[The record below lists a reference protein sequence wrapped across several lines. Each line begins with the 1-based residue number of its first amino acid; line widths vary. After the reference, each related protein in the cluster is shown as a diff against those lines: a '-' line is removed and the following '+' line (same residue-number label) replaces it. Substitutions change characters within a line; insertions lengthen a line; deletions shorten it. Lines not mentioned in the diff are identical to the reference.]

1 MDRLLR
7 NAKRATDPDGGQFTR
22 MHQPIHG
29 HLRHAHERGDL
40 RDREEPH
47 FGQRFV
53 AWPFNC
59 THDAPNFQHA
69 TGAGFPT
76 GRRSRTC
83 VTEGSDVGASGE
95 GLVVRGD
102 GGSGRSAHSAQS
114 ATLGDKTLR
123 PHRVVEG

>member
-1 MDRLLR
+1 MDRLLG
-7 NAKRATDPDGGQFTR
+7 NSERAADANGRQLSR
-22 MHQPIHG
+22 MHQPVHG
-29 HLRHAHERGDL
+29 HFRHAHQRGDL
-40 RDREEPH
+40 RDREESH
-47 FGQRFV
+47 LGQRFV
-53 AWPFNC
+53 ARPFNC

-102 GGSGRSAHSAQS
+102 G
-114 ATLGDKTLR
+114 
-123 PHRVVEG
+123 